1 MNINS
6 QNEFPREYRIAVTE
20 TFQRILEVKAHTVEE
35 AIAQVKQ
42 KYQEKEIV
50 LDSSDFVD
58 YHIGRLY

>member
-1 MNINS
+1 MNSNS
-6 QNEFPREYRIAVTE
+6 SNGIPKEYKIAVTE
-20 TFQRILEVKAHTVEE
+20 KLQRVIEVTASTAEE

-58 YHIGRLY
+58 YSIGRLY